1 MKSLRL
7 SIKRVDKIKLKL
19 GLLGRIMC
27 FRGRPHIVHQPFPF
41 YVLSV
46 PIFTTE
52 ESWLPVNKK
61 LTLGRIK
68 GWGGGGGEGGVI
80 SVDATSLRFF
90 GVFFL
95 EDKTPAPDVFSS
107 CSFILRANF

>member
-1 MKSLRL
+1 MCCTLESTHSRKELFTEQAVL
-7 SIKRVDKIKLKL
+7 A
-19 GLLGRIMC
+19 RIMC
-27 FRGRPHIVHQPFPF
+27 FLGRPHIVHQPFPF

-52 ESWLPVNKK
+52 ESWLPVIKK
-61 LTLGRIK
+61 LTLERTR
-68 GWGGGGGEGGVI
+68 GWRGGGVI
-80 SVDATSLRFF
+80 WVDATYLRFF

-95 EDKTPAPDVFSS
+95 EDKTPAPHVFSS